1 MTEIPEQEY
10 LLIEVDLL
18 SGTALDWAVAITNKM
33 NPSVHR
39 LSGSCSVIVP
49 FEGGLNASF
58 CPSSRWSDGGPLIE
72 GGKISLRSEGPND
85 EGWYAVTA
93 TGTKAFNTCDC
104 FDAGGDTAL
113 EAAMR
118 CYVKK
123 FGAETV
129 EVPEILV
136 SLG

>member
-1 MTEIPEQEY
+1 VTETSEQEY
-10 LLIEVDLL
+10 MLIEVDLL
-18 SGTALDWAVAITNKM
+18 SGSALDWAVAITNKM
-33 NPSVHR
+33 DPIVHC

-49 FEGGLNASF
+49 FEGLNASF

-72 GGKISLRSEGPND
+72 KGKISLRCDGTDD

-129 EVPEILV
+129 EVPGTLV
-136 SLG
+136 YLER